1 MNKINPN
8 HKNQQNLLRTV
19 GPIILVIGLCFLA
32 TGMISF
38 FTASAGHA
46 PPKYFWCAFVG
57 MPTSAIGLALTKW
70 GYMGKISRYTAGE
83 IAPVAKDTFN
93 YLAKETKEGVSS
105 ISENLSSPQNKS
117 QSTIE
122 ERIKKLEK
130 LKLSGVINEED
141 FEEQKDRILSEI

>member
-1 MNKINPN
+1 
-8 HKNQQNLLRTV
+8 
-19 GPIILVIGLCFLA
+19 
-32 TGMISF
+32 
-38 FTASAGHA
+38 
-46 PPKYFWCAFVG
+46 
-57 MPTSAIGLALTKW
+57 
-70 GYMGKISRYTAGE
+70 MGKISRYAAGE

-105 ISENLSSPQNKS
+105 ISENLSNPQNKS

-122 ERIKKLEK
+122 ERVKKLEK